1 MLLCS
6 LEQAQYDL
14 SKFPGVRSGHVL
26 WERRAPPFEQHKNKY
41 MCRCIQTY
49 FYTCMDGAETALVN
63 KFWSIYQ
70 PGTCSFLGS
79 LAGNDV
85 WVCTQ
90 LPVCRC
96 MGCG

>member
-1 MLLCS
+1 MCGVCVRVLFGNS
-6 LEQAQYDL
+6 EPHFPPVL
-14 SKFPGVRSGHVL
+14 SFTGWGPVCQIMPKPVH
-26 WERRAPPFEQHKNKY
+26 
-41 MCRCIQTY
+41 
-49 FYTCMDGAETALVN
+49 TCHLDEHTPNSKADMNGAETALVN